1 MIREEE
7 LRKLADDLEESVRTV
22 VSELIGEIVFL
33 ELKLEQLKQ
42 LPFIETN
49 PKNQNQHRETCAA
62 RQYKVLLQQYNNCI
76 KIVLSAIGKCDET
89 EESPLRQY
97 LNQMRKNNV

>member
-1 MIREEE
+1 MTREEE
-7 LRKLADDLEESVRTV
+7 LRKLADGLEESVRTV

-62 RQYKVLLQQYNNCI
+62 KQYKVLLQQY
-76 KIVLSAIGKCDET
+76 LSLIHI
-89 EESPLRQY
+89 
-97 LNQMRKNNV
+97 